1 MKSLKSLTNMK
12 SGTFKLILDGALA
25 LSLVLSAVFCVQYIF
40 LSREFRA
47 LNIKAAT
54 ANAHRQTIQA
64 LVIDCVE
71 YSKRNAA
78 IDPLLKSIGA
88 KQ

>member
-1 MKSLKSLTNMK
+1 MK
-12 SGTFKLILDGALA
+12 SGPLNMIVHGALA
-25 LSLVLSAVFCVQYIF
+25 LSLVLSVIFCLQFIF

-47 LNIKAAT
+47 LNVQAGL
-54 ANAHRQTIQA
+54 ANAHRSTIQA
-64 LVIDCVE
+64 LVIDCIE
-71 YSKRNAA
+71 YSKKNPA